1 MPIYRN
7 LWQVLKERGRSLPR
21 ESASK
26 VGDLDPLSS
35 RRGCIAPVARRC
47 GVAQSSV
54 LSMSATISLSSTR
67 IHVKNRPGF

>member
-7 LWQVLKERGRSLPR
+7 LWQALKERARDPPR

-35 RRGCIAPVARRC
+35 RRRAVQPLWA
-47 GVAQSSV
+47 A
-54 LSMSATISLSSTR
+54 
-67 IHVKNRPGF
+67 